1 MSTFNAPA
9 GRSFR
14 ASNTEAGSM
23 MLRGSRSKSLYMD
36 CAGRTWLLDLFPPP
50 TGCSH
55 DIIVTPYDITTLDLA
70 AAVSIRLQV
79 SRQQADIR
87 RRCRRRRSL
96 TRWNCRE
103 QACPIRADR
112 KSVVCAH
119 AGLLA
124 G

>member
-55 DIIVTPYDITTLDLA
+55 DIIVTPYDITTLDLGRTWLLDLFPPPTGCSHDIIVTPYDITTLDLD
-70 AAVSIRLQV
+70 AAVSIR
-79 SRQQADIR
+79 
-87 RRCRRRRSL
+87 
-96 TRWNCRE
+96 
-103 QACPIRADR
+103 
-112 KSVVCAH
+112 
-119 AGLLA
+119 
-124 G
+124 